1 MIKLDIETAEDKNY
15 YDLWQSDR
23 RLSGWTP
30 GDINGDGNVDNKDI
44 VTLFRYVSGYPV
56 VVLISAL
63 DPNGDGNVDNKDIVT
78 LFRYVSGGD
87 VKLSDKLYIPEE

>member
-30 GDINGDGNVDNKDI
+30 GDFIRFCREWTATCKKIRLLAEQKERG
-44 VTLFRYVSGYPV
+44 
-56 VVLISAL
+56 
-63 DPNGDGNVDNKDIVT
+63 
-78 LFRYVSGGD
+78 
-87 VKLSDKLYIPEE
+87 